1 MIYYIYV
8 HDTILIHR
16 LSVGELATNC
26 YIIWSR
32 TSHEGYVIDPGD
44 DGAAISLYL
53 LENQIQLKGILLT
66 HGHFDHCVAILELQ
80 LNYPAPVYLHPN
92 DQFLLDRAQS
102 TAAHFLGRTVD
113 PVPPETTAIVDGQL
127 FPLGSVE
134 LRVLHTPGH
143 TPGSVC
149 FILEPGNT
157 AVEIEQENTTNTSI
171 IFTGDTLFSY
181 GIEPLTH
188 KYSEPLRMSESLDR
202 LEKIGSEALILPG
215 HGESEQLGIAL
226 EQRGTPVESI
236 D

>member
-1 MIYYIYV
+1 M
-8 HDTILIHR
+8 HDTICVHR

-26 YIIWSR
+26 YIVWSR
-32 TSHEGYVIDPGD
+32 QSLEGYVIDPGD

-53 LENQIQLKGILLT
+53 LENKIQLKGILLT
-66 HGHFDHCVAILELQ
+66 HGHFDHLLALLELE
-80 LNYPAPVYLHPN
+80 LNYPAPVYLHPK

-102 TAAHFLGRTVD
+102 TASHFLGRSVD
-113 PVPPETTAIVDGQL
+113 PVPPETSPLFDGQA

-149 FILEPGNT
+149 FVLEPGN
-157 AVEIEQENTTNTSI
+157 VPLEIEQENTANTAI

-188 KYSEPLRMSESLDR
+188 QYSEPLRMSESLDA
-202 LEKIGSEALILPG
+202 LEKLGSEALILPG

-226 EQRGTPVESI
+226 EQRGNPVNPI